1 MVRLSLIPRDTR
13 YFDYFERAGDNLLE
27 MARGLQELLLDYT
40 AVEAKLK
47 RLQELEHA
55 GDEITRDVMRA
66 LNRTFITPLD
76 REDITA
82 LIRALDDV
90 VDQAWAA
97 ASRLHIYRIP
107 EPDETSRRLA
117 GVLVLMAERL
127 VEALPALRHGGMQ
140 RILPLT
146 ERLDRLESEADDLL
160 RNGLRGLFAEPLD
173 LPAVVLS
180 VKWREIYD
188 FLETATDRAEDVAD
202 VLEAIVLKHG

>member
-1 MVRLSLIPRDTR
+1 MRLSLIPKDTR
-13 YFDYFERAGDNLLE
+13 YFDYFERAGDNLLDL
-27 MARGLQELLLDYT
+27 ARQLEALLLDYT
-40 AVEAKLK
+40 DVEA
-47 RLQELEHA
+47 RLQRLQALEHA
-55 GDEITRDVMRA
+55 GDEITHDVMRA

-90 VDQAWAA
+90 ADQAWAA
-97 ASRLHIYRIP
+97 ASRLHIYQIR

-117 GVLVLMAERL
+117 RVLVRMAELL
-127 VEALPALRHGGMQ
+127 VEALPALRRGGMQ

-160 RNGLRGLFAEPLD
+160 RGGLRGLFAEPLD
-173 LPAVVLS
+173 LPSVVRS

-188 FLETATDRAEDVAD
+188 FLEEATDRAEDVAN

>member
-1 MVRLSLIPRDTR
+1 
-13 YFDYFERAGDNLLE
+13 
-27 MARGLQELLLDYT
+27 
-40 AVEAKLK
+40 
-47 RLQELEHA
+47 
-55 GDEITRDVMRA
+55 
-66 LNRTFITPLD
+66 
-76 REDITA
+76 
-82 LIRALDDV
+82 
-90 VDQAWAA
+90 
-97 ASRLHIYRIP
+97 
-107 EPDETSRRLA
+107 
-117 GVLVLMAERL
+117 MAELL

-160 RNGLRGLFAEPLD
+160 RNGLRGLFAEPVD

>member
-1 MVRLSLIPRDTR
+1 MVHFRFLPRDMR
-13 YFDYFERAGDNLLE
+13 FFEQFEQA
-27 MARGLQELLLDYT
+27 T
-40 AVEAKLK
+40 AVICKAAAVLVDLMEHYQDVPAKLS
-47 RLQELEHA
+47 RLEDLEHE
-55 GDEITRDVMRA
+55 GDQITHAVMQA
-66 LNRTFITPLD
+66 LNQTFITPLD

-107 EPDETSRRLA
+107 EPDETARRLA
-117 GVLVLMAERL
+117 GVLVQMAELL

-160 RNGLRGLFAEPLD
+160 RRGLRGLFAEPLD

-188 FLETATDRAEDVAD
+188 FLEAATDRAEDVAD
-202 VLEAIVLKHG
+202 VLEGIVLKHG

>member
-1 MVRLSLIPRDTR
+1 MRLSLIPKDTR
-13 YFDYFERAGDNLLE
+13 YYDYFERAGDNLLDL
-27 MARGLQELLLDYT
+27 ARRLEALLLDYT
-40 AVEAKLK
+40 EVEAKLR

-55 GDEITRDVMRA
+55 GDEIVHDVMRA

-82 LIRALDDV
+82 LIRTLDDV
-90 VDQAWAA
+90 ADQAWAA
-97 ASRLHIYRIP
+97 ASRLHIHQIR

-117 GVLVLMAERL
+117 RVLVRMAEVL
-127 VEALPALRHGGMQ
+127 VEALPALRRGEYQ

-160 RNGLRGLFAEPLD
+160 RSGLGGLFAEPLD
-173 LPAVVLS
+173 LPSVVLG

-188 FLETATDRAEDVAD
+188 FLENATDRAEDVAD